1 MKEQLKAAFTSF
13 PHCIATYVAIVGA
26 GWLLFFGWK
35 PVKLDPPV
43 HAVVNPE
50 QVARQEA
57 ARLDGAVWAVGH
69 TGSMRPLLQGGE
81 YAVTVSRFADVRL
94 GEVLVYRAT
103 YHHNPIVHRAVQ
115 KDSHGWL
122 MSGDSA
128 PHSESWARVNAD
140 NYIGTVVAVYRLP

>member
-122 MSGDSA
+122 MSGDSS
-128 PHSESWARVNAD
+128 PRSESWARVNAD